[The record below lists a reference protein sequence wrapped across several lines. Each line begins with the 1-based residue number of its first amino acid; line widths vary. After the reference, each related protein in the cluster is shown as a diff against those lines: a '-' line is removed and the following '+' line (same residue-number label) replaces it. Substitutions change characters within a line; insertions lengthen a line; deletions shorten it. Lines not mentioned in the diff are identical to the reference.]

1 VSVRR
6 TKLHVV
12 EVVPDAALL
21 GREAE
26 VRTVISRF
34 FPNVPPLRLYR
45 TTEGAIGCQLD
56 VAVTARD
63 RKRLANAF
71 EAVSKA
77 LAGVRA

>member
-1 VSVRR
+1 MRR

-12 EVVPDAALL
+12 EVVPDADLL

-26 VRTVISRF
+26 VRAVISRF

-56 VAVTARD
+56 VTVTARD
-63 RKRLANAF
+63 RKRLAKAF

-77 LAGVRA
+77 LAVECAR